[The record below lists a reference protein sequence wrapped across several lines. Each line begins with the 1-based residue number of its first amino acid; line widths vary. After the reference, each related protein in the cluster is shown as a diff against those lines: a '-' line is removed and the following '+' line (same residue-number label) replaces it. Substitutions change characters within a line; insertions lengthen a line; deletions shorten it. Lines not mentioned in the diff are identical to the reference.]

1 MENNS
6 TDKKTDISKQLI
18 YRDVKFTK
26 ICFEFNTLQF
36 DEDVA
41 GTFNESFDVQIN
53 WILTATKK
61 DLKGIIISCDFKLGS
76 KSLDIKILVQTKME
90 FNKELTES
98 DIFNNTSL
106 QVLTA
111 TLFFPYLTEIV
122 SCNTAKMGI
131 TPVVIGYDVLDKI
144 IDKTNEQGGFVK
156 PPIPPPSKQ

>member
-6 TDKKTDISKQLI
+6 TDKKTDIAKQLI
-18 YRDVKFTK
+18 YRDVKFTRV
-26 ICFEFNTLQF
+26 CFEFKTQQF
-36 DEDVA
+36 YEDMTGA
-41 GTFNESFDVQIN
+41 FSENFDVQIN
-53 WILTATKK
+53 WILTTTKN

-76 KSLDIKILVQTKME
+76 KNLDIEVLVQTKME

-111 TLFFPYLTEIV
+111 ALFFPYLTEII

-144 IDKTNEQGGFVK
+144 IDKTNEQGGFIK
-156 PPIPPPSKQ
+156 TPIPTSRKQ